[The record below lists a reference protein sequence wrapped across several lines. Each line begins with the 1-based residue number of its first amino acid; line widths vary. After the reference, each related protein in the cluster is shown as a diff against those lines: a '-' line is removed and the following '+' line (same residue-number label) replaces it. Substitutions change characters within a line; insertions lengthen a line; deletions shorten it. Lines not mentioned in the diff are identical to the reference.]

1 LVRGVGGQAA
11 IAIVRVRPAAR
22 GVALV
27 GFAVQVVTVV
37 VLTATMQPY
46 ATTLMFSLLVA
57 KAVVGYRMLRS

>member
-1 LVRGVGGQAA
+1 M
-11 IAIVRVRPAAR
+11 RPAAR
-22 GVALV
+22 GVAFV
-27 GFAVQVVTVV
+27 GFAVQVATVV